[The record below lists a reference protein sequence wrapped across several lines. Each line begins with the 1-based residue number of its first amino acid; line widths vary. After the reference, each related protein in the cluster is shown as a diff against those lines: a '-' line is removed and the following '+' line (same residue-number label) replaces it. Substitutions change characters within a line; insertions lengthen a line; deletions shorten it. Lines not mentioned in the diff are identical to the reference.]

1 MTNLDIRSYHK
12 GRTIYTN
19 DFHYYAYT
27 EFEHTAFELYA
38 IKPNCLFFTHFR
50 VTSESANTIC
60 KGPLTSARQIGIQ
73 RSELVVDNRTH
84 QNKIDHMQQQM
95 VENERSE
102 VYTHTLGV
110 EPLFG
115 CIMHFIICYQ
125 YVSYWFGARKAHC
138 STTQYRKFIIKLYIR
153 LSLLYVR

>member
-102 VYTHTLGV
+102 VYTHTHTHVGCRTIVRMHNAFHHLLSIRIVLIWG
-110 EPLFG
+110 EESSLFD
-115 CIMHFIICYQ
+115 YA
-125 YVSYWFGARKAHC
+125 VSEIYN
-138 STTQYRKFIIKLYIR
+138 
-153 LSLLYVR
+153 